1 MHGEARASSSF
12 RPPPYRLGERAQ
24 RPGELADLLVL
35 ELDERTLEHA
45 GALAGAAALPLSLM
59 VVIAAE
65 SERALR
71 EAATAA
77 DLDPAELVEALDAAA
92 ASAATSGFDPPAARR
107 LRAYAAALRSG
118 GYRKPSGR
126 VELVVPHRLL
136 ARWNLVAQAAA
147 LTLEAWLSGLVAAAT
162 PGRERWEAEA
172 AGQGQTLAEWIGLQA
187 LKRARRSSSAAQAT
201 ASG

>member
-1 MHGEARASSSF
+1 VHGEARASSSF
-12 RPPPYRLGERAQ
+12 KPPPYRLGERAQ

-45 GALAGAAALPLSLM
+45 GALASAAALPVPLM

-71 EAATAA
+71 EAATAGELDLA
-77 DLDPAELVEALDAAA
+77 DLVEALDAAA
-92 ASAATSGFDPPAARR
+92 ASASTSGFDPPPARR

-118 GYRKPSGR
+118 GYPKPSGR
-126 VELVVPHRLL
+126 AELVVPHRVL
-136 ARWNLVAQAAA
+136 ARWNLVAQGAS
-147 LTLEAWLSGLVAAAT
+147 LTLDAWLSGVVAGAT
-162 PGRERWEAEA
+162 PGRECWEAEA

-187 LKRARRSSSAAQAT
+187 LKRARRSSSAAQAR
-201 ASG
+201 ASV